1 MERVIG
7 IHHVL
12 PSDPRVVWY
21 RVLME
26 KSKMQDIHDFYVE
39 VTNLPAFMIRHYSM
53 VNVVA
58 PRTIHT

>member
-7 IHHVL
+7 IRHVL

>member
-7 IHHVL
+7 ICHVL

>member
-1 MERVIG
+1 MERVID

-12 PSDPRVVWY
+12 PADPRVVWY

-53 VNVVA
+53 VNVVD
-58 PRTIHT
+58 PLTIHA

>member
-53 VNVVA
+53 VNVVDL
-58 PRTIHT
+58 RTIHT

>member
-7 IHHVL
+7 IHYVL

-53 VNVVA
+53 VNVIDL
-58 PRTIHT
+58 RTIHT

>member
-1 MERVIG
+1 M
-7 IHHVL
+7 H
-12 PSDPRVVWY
+12 
-21 RVLME
+21 
-26 KSKMQDIHDFYVE
+26 DIHDFYVE

>member
-53 VNVVA
+53 VNVIDL
-58 PRTIHT
+58 RTIHT